1 MIYGGMTRQGT
12 LFLGE
17 SSPPSTDGQ
26 MDNLAIQ
33 VNLRHLKMGPTNFS
47 CQKLGIDTKMLKTK
61 VTNMAIL
68 LAKMAI
74 IGQSRQ
80 NEFLKPKTIGINT
93 KVKSLACSNQ
103 KLPINGHLA
112 TPVILRGM
120 NVISMNFS
128 FPKNR
133 E

>member
-1 MIYGGMTRQGT
+1 
-12 LFLGE
+12 
-17 SSPPSTDGQ
+17 
-26 MDNLAIQ
+26 
-33 VNLRHLKMGPTNFS
+33 
-47 CQKLGIDTKMLKTK
+47 
-61 VTNMAIL
+61 MAIL

-120 NVISMNFS
+120 KVISMNFS
-128 FPKNR
+128 FQKIGNR
-133 E
+133 HQNQVSSMFRFKVTNLAILF